1 MKSYKSN
8 FENSVDDYVEADTH
22 SKVDR
27 ECVFFRAR
35 SSARD
40 VFFVADAVVNI
51 NVACTDL
58 DAALRQKAGGGY

>member
-8 FENSVDDYVEADTH
+8 FENGADDYVEADTH

-35 SSARD
+35 SSALD
-40 VFFVADAVVNI
+40 VFFKADAVVSI
-51 NVACTDL
+51 NVACNDL
-58 DAALRQKAGGGY
+58 DAALGQKAWGGY